1 MSSQREQS
9 SLGRGFEEETDDFHL
24 PAQRN
29 CAECVPQVIETEVAL
44 KCILGIY
51 YKAKT

>member
-9 SLGRGFEEETDDFHL
+9 SLGRGFEEEKDDFHL

-29 CAECVPQVIETEVAL
+29 CTECVPQVMETGVAL
-44 KCILGIY
+44 KYILGIY
-51 YKAKT
+51 YKTKT